1 MDFYFIIICA
11 LIVVFTFCFFAVWH
25 YYKARLHNEVN
36 RAMRSEHIKTVFMAN
51 VSHALRKPL
60 KSIISDSQML
70 MHQDVSLMQAEKFND
85 MIKNINENGK
95 QLMYFISQLL
105 ELSNFENGMQV
116 FTMIEVNLAELMA
129 SYRREILR
137 DAHPDVS
144 VVVRTALSPHCKGTL
159 DTNLMYQLMMHLLH
173 NAAGNTKEGTIT
185 IDYEYENKG
194 LKISIIDTGD
204 GRPQNFQANFS
215 NLIQGAGSLTLF
227 SEGSGLGLSISK
239 AIVDGLNGTI
249 ELHAEPGKG
258 TTVDVWLPCKMRD
271 MKKGMIK

>member
-1 MDFYFIIICA
+1 MDLYVIIIFI

-25 YYKARLHNEVN
+25 YYKNRLHNEVN

-60 KSIISDSQML
+60 KSIISDSQSL
-70 MHQDVSLMQAEKFND
+70 MHQDLNLMTTEKYND

-137 DAHPDVS
+137 DANPDVS

-215 NLIQGAGSLTLF
+215 NLMQDGGSLTLF
-227 SEGSGLGLSISK
+227 SAGSGLGLSISK

-249 ELHAEPGKG
+249 ELHSEPGKG

-271 MKKGMIK
+271 MKKGIVK